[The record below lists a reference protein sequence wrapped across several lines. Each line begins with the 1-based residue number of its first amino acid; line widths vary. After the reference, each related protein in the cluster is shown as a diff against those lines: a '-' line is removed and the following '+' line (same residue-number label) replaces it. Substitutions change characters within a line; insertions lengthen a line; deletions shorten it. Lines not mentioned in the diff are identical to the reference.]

1 MDMDYK
7 IRNVNGLLGGT
18 VISTQPPKCETCQN
32 DAVGTNCVKLLL
44 HGGRLVCLA
53 KK

>member
-1 MDMDYK
+1 MDYK
-7 IRNVNGLLGGT
+7 IRSVNGLLGGT

-32 DAVGTNCVKLLL
+32 NAVGTNCVKLLL

>member
-1 MDMDYK
+1 MDYK
-7 IRNVNGLLGGT
+7 IRHVNGLLGGT
-18 VISTQPPKCETCQN
+18 VISTQPPKCETFQN

-44 HGGRLVCLA
+44 HGGRLVCFA

>member
-1 MDMDYK
+1 MDYK

-32 DAVGTNCVKLLL
+32 DAVGTNFVKLLL

>member
-1 MDMDYK
+1 MDYK

-32 DAVGTNCVKLLL
+32 DAVGTNSVKLLL